1 MMKQFLLS
9 LLVAAAALGAGAAGA
24 ADVVLGAGDVV
35 RITVYNNPDL
45 TVETKIAEGGN
56 VTFPLLGQVNVDG
69 LAVPDAER
77 KIASLL
83 ESKKIVKQPQVN
95 ILVSLVQSQQVSVLG
110 QVQRPGRYPLE
121 ARRTILDVLAQAG
134 GILAEGGDSIV
145 VIRKRNGQTSKD
157 LVDVVEMMRS
167 GDFSRNFELAG
178 SDVLYIE
185 RAPRFYIYGEVQR
198 PGAFKLERGMTVL
211 QALSTGGGLTAR
223 GTERGIRIKR
233 RDAQGQL
240 QVIDAKHDD
249 LVQMDDVVYVKE
261 SLF

>member
-1 MMKQFLLS
+1 MKRLL
-9 LLVAAAALGAGAAGA
+9 LGLVVAVTAVFGGHAAA

-35 RITVYNNPDL
+35 RVSVYNNPDL

-56 VTFPLLGQVNVDG
+56 ISFPLLGQVNVDG
-69 LAVPDAER
+69 LTVPDAER
-77 KIASLL
+77 KIAGLL

-110 QVQRPGRYPLE
+110 QVLRPGRYPLE
-121 ARRTILDVLAQAG
+121 ARRTILDLLAQAG
-134 GILAEGGDSIV
+134 GILPEGGDSIS
-145 VIRKRNGQTSKD
+145 VIRKRNGQTTKET
-157 LVDVVEMMRS
+157 VDVVEMMRT
-167 GDFSRNFELAG
+167 GDLSRNYELSG

-198 PGAFKLERGMTVL
+198 AGAFKLERGMTVL

-233 RDAQGQL
+233 RDANGQL
-240 QVIDAKHDD
+240 QVLDAKHDD
-249 LVQMDDVVYVKE
+249 LVQVDDVVYVKE